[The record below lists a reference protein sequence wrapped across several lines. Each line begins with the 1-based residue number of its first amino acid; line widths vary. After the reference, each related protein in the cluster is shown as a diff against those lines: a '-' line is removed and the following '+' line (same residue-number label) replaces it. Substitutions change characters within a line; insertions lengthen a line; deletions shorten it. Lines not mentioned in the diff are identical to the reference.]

1 MAAAQTSPRR
11 SHQVATETAL
21 VARARLGEEDAIAE
35 LVHARSPTLR
45 WMVWCV
51 VRNWADA
58 QDVVQVSFWKA
69 CQHLPDYQERA
80 PISTWLTRI
89 ALNEGVGLLRRCKIE
104 PIDLAANTSSLEGV
118 QWPLN
123 HHTPSP
129 EQILASKE
137 MRQTVRDC
145 VDRMPSVDRAVLH
158 FTILDELSHAE
169 VAKRVNLPVAAV
181 KTRIH
186 RARVVLRRMLQR
198 RGVDSS
204 GRLEPRKS
212 E

>member
-1 MAAAQTSPRR
+1 MAATQTLLRR
-11 SHQVATETAL
+11 SHQVATEAVL

-35 LVHARSPTLR
+35 LVRAHSPRLRS
-45 WMVWCV
+45 MVWRV

-58 QDVVQVSFWKA
+58 QDVVQVALWKA
-69 CQHLPDYQERA
+69 CQPLPDYQERA

-89 ALNEGVGLLRRCKIE
+89 ALNEGVGLLRRRRIE
-104 PIDLAANTSSLEGV
+104 PIDLAANTSSLEGA
-118 QWPLN
+118 QWPMS

-129 EQILASKE
+129 EPILASKE

-158 FTILDELSHAE
+158 FRILDELSHAE
-169 VAKRVNLPVAAV
+169 IAKRLNLSVAAA

-186 RARVVLRRMLQR
+186 RARVVVQRMLLR

>member
-1 MAAAQTSPRR
+1 MAATQTLLRR
-11 SHQVATETAL
+11 LHQVATEAVL
-21 VARARLGEEDAIAE
+21 VARARVGEEDAIAE
-35 LVHARSPTLR
+35 LVHAHSPRLR
-45 WMVWCV
+45 WMVWRV

-58 QDVVQVSFWKA
+58 EDVVQVAWWKA
-69 CQHLPDYQERA
+69 YQHLPDYQDSA

-89 ALNEGVGLLRRCKIE
+89 ALNEGVDLLRRRRIE
-104 PIDLAANTSSLEGV
+104 PLDLAANTSSLEGV
-118 QWPLN
+118 QWPMS

-145 VDRMPSVDRAVLH
+145 VERMPSVDRALLH
-158 FTILDELSHAE
+158 FRILDELSHAE
-169 VAKRVNLPVAAV
+169 IAKRLNLSVAAV

-186 RARVVLRRMLQR
+186 RARVVLRRMLKR
-198 RGVDSS
+198 RGVDTC
-204 GRLEPRKS
+204 GRPEPQRS

>member
-1 MAAAQTSPRR
+1 MAATQTLLRR
-11 SHQVATETAL
+11 SHQVATEAVL

-35 LVHARSPTLR
+35 LVRAHSPRLRS
-45 WMVWCV
+45 MVWRV

-58 QDVVQVSFWKA
+58 QDVVQVALWKA

-89 ALNEGVGLLRRCKIE
+89 ALNEGVGLLRRRRIE
-104 PIDLAANTSSLEGV
+104 PIDLAANTSSLEGA
-118 QWPLN
+118 QWPMS

-129 EQILASKE
+129 EPILASKE

-158 FTILDELSHAE
+158 FRILDELSHAE
-169 VAKRVNLPVAAV
+169 IAKRLNLSVAAA

-186 RARVVLRRMLQR
+186 RARVVVRGMLLR

>member
-1 MAAAQTSPRR
+1 MAATQTLLRR
-11 SHQVATETAL
+11 SHQVATEAVL

-35 LVHARSPTLR
+35 LVHAHSPRLRS
-45 WMVWCV
+45 MVWRV
-51 VRNWADA
+51 GRNWADA
-58 QDVVQVSFWKA
+58 EDVVQVALWKA
-69 CQHLPDYQERA
+69 CQHLPDCQERA

-89 ALNEGVGLLRRCKIE
+89 ALNEGVGLLRRRRIE
-104 PIDLAANTSSLEGV
+104 PIDLAANTSSLGGV
-118 QWPLN
+118 QQPMS

-129 EQILASKE
+129 EQILSSKE
-137 MRQTVRDC
+137 IRQTVRDC
-145 VDRMPSVDRAVLH
+145 VDSMPSVDRAVLH
-158 FTILDELSHAE
+158 FRNLDQLSHAE
-169 VAKRVNLPVAAV
+169 IAKRLNLSVAAV

-212 E
+212 A